1 MVIFVIK
8 NGETMQNQEK
18 LEQKVLNIMKEEVV
32 PAQGC
37 TEPIA
42 IAFTAAKAKEVFG
55 DMEIKKV
62 VIRCSGNIIKNV
74 KSVVVPNSGGEIG
87 IEVSAIMGMLFGDAS
102 KDLMVISDITAQE
115 MEIVKKFI
123 LDNEIE
129 VIHENT
135 AEKLYV
141 CVELHSDD
149 SCVSVEIKHFHTNI
163 TQIKKDTK
171 VILQQSCNDNCFNT
185 SYEDRSILSIKLIYD
200 LAQSIKIEKIEP
212 LMEKV
217 ITLNSNIAKEGLSG
231 NYGVNIGKVIAEHI
245 ENGFYGDDIRNRAV
259 SFAAAGSDARMSG
272 CALPVMTTS
281 GSGNQ
286 GMAASLGL
294 IEYANKKNISKELL
308 IRTLFFSHLCTVHI
322 KTNVGRLSAYCGV
335 ICSAA
340 AVAGALCFMEKKS
353 FKIISHAIANTLG
366 DVSGIICDGAKS
378 SCAMK
383 IATTLYAAFDSY
395 ILASHGKYLHGGDGI
410 IATDIEETLKNIEK
424 LSKDGM
430 KITDE
435 VIIDIM
441 NQNKL

>member
-1 MVIFVIK
+1 
-8 NGETMQNQEK
+8 
-18 LEQKVLNIMKEEVV
+18 
-32 PAQGC
+32 
-37 TEPIA
+37 
-42 IAFTAAKAKEVFG
+42 
-55 DMEIKKV
+55 
-62 VIRCSGNIIKNV
+62 
-74 KSVVVPNSGGEIG
+74 
-87 IEVSAIMGMLFGDAS
+87 
-102 KDLMVISDITAQE
+102 
-115 MEIVKKFI
+115 
-123 LDNEIE
+123 
-129 VIHENT
+129 
-135 AEKLYV
+135 
-141 CVELHSDD
+141 
-149 SCVSVEIKHFHTNI
+149 
-163 TQIKKDTK
+163 
-171 VILQQSCNDNCFNT
+171 
-185 SYEDRSILSIKLIYD
+185 
-200 LAQSIKIEKIEP
+200 
-212 LMEKV
+212 MEKV
-217 ITLNSNIAKEGLSG
+217 IRLNSNIAKEGLSG

-353 FKIISHAIANTLG
+353 FEVISHAIANTLG

-441 NQNKL
+441 NHNKL